1 MASYAEQQ
9 AERQRIKAMQEK
21 QRAKSAAAHQQR
33 VDANA
38 EAKRRQQQQ
47 TNQIRAQE
55 AQQAQQQQ
63 RLRAQRESERRKN
76 AAARQIEI
84 EQARRNREYRI
95 DPAIPDSAYDI
106 PRESDMSYSARLK
119 AHEKKVER
127 ARQEDARRARLGLEP
142 LMYIPEFWNP
152 PPKPGSIEALPIP
165 LVPVV
170 PREGQIRA
178 KTVAPQQSRAAV
190 VADETSASIGQGQQQ
205 TPTKPPPT
213 AEDLEI
219 ARDKAQIQAREA
231 QQKLDNPNVATPRN
245 REYQDIEN
253 IEMQQRG
260 TLGQRV
266 LPALPPPSDEPR
278 RRRRLQGE
286 ILEQQQQGTLG
297 RQKWHALPPTEPI
310 RPNPPSRIIEQQQL
324 GTLGQT
330 SRATMQS
337 LQPDPRAR
345 YVGATKA
352 AGSQQRGGS
361 AKSYGVAG
369 SDATRPG
376 EGPYLTKDQWARL
389 GEQRAASVEA
399 GYPPSRGA
407 ETGMIHE
414 RSGRAEH
421 EAILRETGYSRESV
435 RKFDD
440 LYGPGAAD
448 SVRRYGPSITTSHTT
463 GQAQYARQQTNLA
476 RASRARVANAIVTY
490 RIDELFAGSRSGIF
504 AAQNLGGLTQDEA
517 LAAFQEKQRQ
527 EDEARRLDFARQ

>member
-84 EQARRNREYRI
+84 EQARAKEKSMRI

-142 LMYIPEFWNP
+142 RMYIPEFWTP

-165 LVPVV
+165 LVPIV

-190 VADETSASIGQGQQQ
+190 VADETFASIGQGQQQ

-245 REYQDIEN
+245 REYQDIEK
-253 IEMQQRG
+253 QQQG

-286 ILEQQQQGTLG
+286 ILEQQQQRTLG
-297 RQKWHALPPTEPI
+297 RQKWHALPPTEPM

-337 LQPDPRAR
+337 LQPDPRA
-345 YVGATKA
+345 KA
-352 AGSQQRGGS
+352 ARGQMRSAHPQPARRASDVGNLFASSLSIQQQAANEWQALGEIGQNQNWGGNYGAFLQSLYPQALEGRS
-361 AKSYGVAG
+361 AQ
-369 SDATRPG
+369 DIN
-376 EGPYLTKDQWARL
+376 RL
-389 GEQRAASVEA
+389 GPGSSPTGVTPLNNSNWNMSNPEYRRWLRGVGTDPNWRGSGSSVVP
-399 GYPPSRGA
+399 Y
-407 ETGMIHE
+407 
-414 RSGRAEH
+414 
-421 EAILRETGYSRESV
+421 
-435 RKFDD
+435 
-440 LYGPGAAD
+440 
-448 SVRRYGPSITTSHTT
+448 
-463 GQAQYARQQTNLA
+463 
-476 RASRARVANAIVTY
+476 
-490 RIDELFAGSRSGIF
+490 
-504 AAQNLGGLTQDEA
+504 
-517 LAAFQEKQRQ
+517 QRQ
-527 EDEARRLDFARQ
+527 RRS

>member
-84 EQARRNREYRI
+84 EQARAKEKSMRI
-95 DPAIPDSAYDI
+95 DPALPDPAYDI
-106 PRESDMSYSARLK
+106 PSDTSYSARLK

-142 LMYIPEFWNP
+142 RMYIPEFWTP

-286 ILEQQQQGTLG
+286 ILEQQQQRTLG
-297 RQKWHALPPTEPI
+297 RQKWHALPSAEPI
-310 RPNPPSRIIEQQQL
+310 RLPLPNPPSRIIEQQQL

-345 YVGATKA
+345 YVGDTRA
-352 AGSQQRGGS
+352 AGSQQRDVR
-361 AKSYGVAG
+361 AKAYGVASSGG
-369 SDATRPG
+369 SG
-376 EGPYLTKDQWARL
+376 G
-389 GEQRAASVEA
+389 V
-399 GYPPSRGA
+399 
-407 ETGMIHE
+407 
-414 RSGRAEH
+414 
-421 EAILRETGYSRESV
+421 V
-435 RKFDD
+435 
-440 LYGPGAAD
+440 
-448 SVRRYGPSITTSHTT
+448 YGPSNWPHEPTEDASGNMIRPGLGKTTFSAFDKIEDIMWRIENGEIDRHMVMM
-463 GQAQYARQQTNLA
+463 AISSPQYR
-476 RASRARVANAIVTY
+476 
-490 RIDELFAGSRSGIF
+490 
-504 AAQNLGGLTQDEA
+504 AQNLGGTLLEGLTDEE
-517 LAAFQEKQRQ
+517 FQAIADNMGGIWSQ
-527 EDEARRLDFARQ
+527 EYGSGTLTDPWYYTRGPGSRGWLGR